1 MTENVTL
8 DLQNI
13 HAAYGR
19 KEILRGV
26 SLSLQPGEIAALIGP
41 NGSGKSTLVK
51 VVAGVLKNAVG
62 IIRLN
67 GEDITKMSPRA
78 RVKKGIGYFMQGG
91 EVFHAM
97 TVSENLALSGYR
109 LSKSEIGIR
118 TQEIFSLFPKLQAM
132 GDRRAG
138 FLSGGE
144 RQALALGMVLI
155 NRPKL
160 LLLDEPSAGLS
171 PSLVKNTLS
180 LVQQFNQKYETTVIL
195 VEQNVREALQVSRRA
210 FLLKNGQVV
219 SEEHPA
225 KLLENENAIHMLFFN

>member
-1 MTENVTL
+1 MSDNLTLSLENV
-8 DLQNI
+8 

-26 SLSLQPGEIAALIGP
+26 TLSLQPGEIAALIGP

-62 IIRLN
+62 TINFN
-67 GEDITKMSPRA
+67 GEDITKMSPRQ
-78 RVKKGIGYFMQGG
+78 RVSRGIGYFMQGG

-97 TVSENLALSGYR
+97 SVAENLALSAYR
-109 LSKSEIGIR
+109 LEKSEMPAR
-118 TQEIFSLFPKLQAM
+118 VQEIYSIFPKLEALC
-132 GDRRAG
+132 GRPAG

-171 PSLVKNTLS
+171 PALVKATLS
-180 LVQQFNQKYETTVIL
+180 LVQQVNAKYGTTVIL

-219 SEEHPA
+219 AEEHPV
-225 KLLENENAIHMLFFN
+225 KLLENENAIHKLFFN

>member
-1 MTENVTL
+1 MTENITL

-26 SLSLQPGEIAALIGP
+26 SLSLQSGEIAALIGP

-51 VVAGVLKNAVG
+51 VIAGVLKNAVG
-62 IIRLN
+62 TIKLN

-91 EVFHAM
+91 EVFHGM
-97 TVSENLALSGYR
+97 SVIENLALSAYR
-109 LSKSEIGIR
+109 LGKNEINDR
-118 TQEIFSLFPKLQAM
+118 LREIYGFFPKLQLM
-132 GDRRAG
+132 SGKRAG

-144 RQALALGMVLI
+144 RQALAFSMVLI

-171 PSLVKNTLS
+171 PALVKSTLN
-180 LVQQFNQKYETTVIL
+180 LVHQFNQKYGTTVIL

-225 KLLENENAIHMLFFN
+225 KLLENENAIHKLFFN

>member
-1 MTENVTL
+1 MSENLTLSLENV
-8 DLQNI
+8 

-26 SLSLQPGEIAALIGP
+26 NLSLRAGEIAALIGP

-51 VVAGVLKNAVG
+51 VVAGVLKNAGGV
-62 IIRLN
+62 ISLN
-67 GEDITKMSPRA
+67 GEDIAKMSPRQ
-78 RVKKGIGYFMQGG
+78 RVNRGIGYFMQGG

-97 TVSENLALSGYR
+97 TVAENLALSGYR
-109 LSKSEIGIR
+109 LEKGEITGR
-118 TQEIFSLFPKLQAM
+118 LQEIYGLFPKLQEM
-132 GDRRAG
+132 SERPAG

-171 PSLVKNTLS
+171 PALVKATLS
-180 LVQQFNQKYETTVIL
+180 LVQQVNSKYGTTVIF

-225 KLLENENAIHMLFFN
+225 KLLENESAIHKLFFN

>member
-1 MTENVTL
+1 MSDILTLSLENV
-8 DLQNI
+8 

-26 SLSLQPGEIAALIGP
+26 SLSLRAGEIAALIGP

-51 VVAGVLKNAVG
+51 VVAGVLRNAVG
-62 IIRLN
+62 VICLN
-67 GEDITKMSPRA
+67 GEDITKMSPRQ
-78 RVKKGIGYFMQGG
+78 RVNRGIGYFMQGG

-97 TVSENLALSGYR
+97 TVAENLALSGYR
-109 LSKSEIGIR
+109 LNKAEIAER
-118 TQEIFSLFPKLQAM
+118 LLEIYELFPRLQSMSA
-132 GDRRAG
+132 RPAG

-155 NRPKL
+155 NRPKV

-171 PSLVKNTLS
+171 PALVKATLS
-180 LVQQFNQKYETTVIL
+180 LVQQVNAKYGTTVIL

-219 SEEHPA
+219 SEEHPS
-225 KLLENENAIHMLFFN
+225 KLLENENAIHKLFFN